1 MVTDLSSDILY
12 FYINAMLEL
21 HSYIAHMWLRDI
33 PEQVSYSW
41 KLNLSVTKY
50 KISLKQKCISIN
62 NEVNVTHCYFAKW
75 QLIHCNQRERGG
87 ELLNVSILETL
98 HHKNNEDVQVK
109 QFLEHYSHV
118 FPLRAPCEPPHWE
131 FKHSLLVFICSM

>member
-75 QLIHCNQRERGG
+75 QLIHCNQRGGGGTVKRKHTGNTASQKQRGCAG
-87 ELLNVSILETL
+87 EAISWTL
-98 HHKNNEDVQVK
+98 QPRV
-109 QFLEHYSHV
+109 
-118 FPLRAPCEPPHWE
+118 PPQSTMWTTT
-131 FKHSLLVFICSM
+131 LGI